1 MEPTA
6 TPQVPLAC
14 VPAAIPADERT
25 AHFALAQRLF
35 TGSVQERGDL
45 LDGLAFR
52 FAADDFEQVARF
64 VANER
69 RCCPFLRFEIAVEP
83 DGGPDGGPVW
93 LRMTGPAGTRDFL
106 RAELRL

>member
-14 VPAAIPADERT
+14 VPAAIPADERP
-25 AHFALAQRLF
+25 AHFALVGRLF
-35 TGSVQERGDL
+35 TETVRERRDL
-45 LDGLAFR
+45 PNGLAFR
-52 FAADDFEQVARF
+52 FADDDFEQVARF

-83 DGGPDGGPVW
+83 DGGPVR

>member
-14 VPAAIPADERT
+14 VPAAIPADARP
-25 AHFALAQRLF
+25 AHFALARRLF

-45 LDGLAFR
+45 PDGLAFR
-52 FAADDFEQVARF
+52 FAADAFEQVARF

-83 DGGPDGGPVW
+83 DGGPAW